1 MLFGRAKIRFRL
13 RENSP
18 QRRADLVLDV
28 GLEGGV
34 GGWLVELLIGL
45 RGGEEARRAQKVRAA
60 ELGGSL
66 NHWNVWGAARGGP
79 HRADRGQQDRR
90 GGQGEGEA
98 AADHS
103 LYYQCA
109 VCAADFLQTKA
120 LQLVFW
126 WFNGIAQLDQAPASA
141 AGESGEWVVGRLWQ
155 NSPDSD

>member
-1 MLFGRAKIRFRL
+1 M
-13 RENSP
+13 
-18 QRRADLVLDV
+18 
-28 GLEGGV
+28 
-34 GGWLVELLIGL
+34 ELLIGL

-109 VCAADFLQTKA
+109 LCAADFLQTKA

-141 AGESGEWVVGRLWQ
+141 AAESWVVVYGRILLIP
-155 NSPDSD
+155 NLDSPTNQSITQRVCRFGLTSYLKELLYESRP